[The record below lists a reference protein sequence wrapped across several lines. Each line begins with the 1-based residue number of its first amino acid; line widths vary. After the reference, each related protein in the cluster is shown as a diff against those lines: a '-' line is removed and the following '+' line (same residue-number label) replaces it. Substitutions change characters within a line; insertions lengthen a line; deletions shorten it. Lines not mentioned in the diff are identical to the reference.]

1 MKVILNVDVRY
12 LGEEGDIKNVAR
24 GYARN
29 YLFPRGMAVLCTEE
43 SMKVLET
50 KKGEIEER
58 KKAKRQDANS
68 IKERL
73 EALEIKLVMPAGPT
87 GKLYG
92 AVTTQTL
99 FEELAKSGF
108 DIERRRIE
116 IPGNTIKSVGI
127 HTATVK
133 LYENTVATL
142 KFNVEA
148 FIEEPKEEKK
158 PKRGRRR
165 RDEEARDEDLAK
177 DVNAEDKEASK
188 AEESKES

>member
-1 MKVILNVDVRY
+1 MKVILNVDVKY

-29 YLFPRGMAVLCTEE
+29 YLFPRGMAVLCTED
-43 SMKVLET
+43 SLKVLEA
-50 KKGEIEER
+50 KRGEIEER

-116 IPGNTIKSVGI
+116 IPGNTIKAVGV
-127 HTATVK
+127 HTASVK

-142 KFNVEA
+142 KFGVEA
-148 FIEEPKEEKK
+148 LIEEPKDEKK

-165 RDEEARDEDLAK
+165 RDDEEREDEMPK
-177 DVNAEDKEASK
+177 DANAEHEEVSK
-188 AEESKES
+188 TESEES

>member
-1 MKVILNVDVRY
+1 MKVILNIDVRY
-12 LGEEGDIKNVAR
+12 LGEEVDIKNVAR
-24 GYARN
+24 GYAQN
-29 YLFPRGMAVLCTEE
+29 YLFPRGMAVLCTEDN
-43 SMKVLET
+43 MKVLEARR
-50 KKGEIEER
+50 GEIEER

-116 IPGNTIKSVGI
+116 IPGNTVKSVGN
-127 HTATVK
+127 HTASIK
-133 LYENTVATL
+133 LYENMTATL
-142 KFNVEA
+142 KFSVEA
-148 FIEEPKEEKK
+148 LIEEPKEEKK
-158 PKRGRRR
+158 PKKGRRR
-165 RDEEARDEDLAK
+165 RDDDARSEEMPKDSDDEK
-177 DVNAEDKEASK
+177 TPEAESENS
-188 AEESKES
+188 

>member
-1 MKVILNVDVRY
+1 MKVILNIDVRY

-29 YLFPRGMAVLCTEE
+29 YLFPRGMAVLCTEDN
-43 SMKVLET
+43 MKVLEARR
-50 KKGEIEER
+50 GEIEER

-116 IPGNTIKSVGI
+116 IPGNTVKSVGNHVASI
-127 HTATVK
+127 K
-133 LYENTVATL
+133 LYENMTATL
-142 KFNVEA
+142 KFSVEA
-148 FIEEPKEEKK
+148 LIEEPKEEKK
-158 PKRGRRR
+158 PKKGRRR
-165 RDEEARDEDLAK
+165 RDDDARSEEMPKDSDDEK
-177 DVNAEDKEASK
+177 TPEAESENS
-188 AEESKES
+188 